1 MRSAARETPTPMPAL
16 APVERLLGGGEG
28 AGAEEELVGAIEEV
42 GFEAVRLEVR
52 VAVAGV

>member
-1 MRSAARETPTPMPAL
+1 MRSAARDTPTPMPVL
-16 APVERLLGGGEG
+16 APVERLLGEEG

-42 GFEAVRLEVR
+42 GLEAVGLEVR